1 MANEGFLNAINAT
14 LADPC
19 DGDIEE
25 LPAYDVIGDALIRR
39 GTPSQASVDW
49 QEVEEAASRLL
60 ARNAKDI
67 RLIEAIC
74 MARFATRDRE
84 GLFVCLDGLNAFLAL
99 PKSLRRPEKK
109 AQFQSVLT
117 RLLGFLLKDGPPG
130 PAGILAEELTA
141 NLRLLGG
148 NDELQEAGQSRVI
161 SGFLDRLAHD
171 ADGEA
176 GDHGASA
183 KARPEPNSQTNGK
196 TAEARQVEPPPS
208 TTVDFRLLRRQTGE
222 LADLLFDLDPA
233 APVSYLLRRHV
244 TWLDVTAPPP
254 LKEGQNTIV
263 PPVSIES
270 VERYET
276 TLRDNPDDPALAKR
290 LERTLQSLPF
300 WIGGHV
306 IAARLAQKCGRS
318 AAATVIAAET
328 RHFLAR
334 LPGLADLNFLDGQP
348 LVPADDRAALDQL
361 AGHTGQAAPTNGN
374 EISQERYGVEM
385 PTLECMA
392 ADPAK
397 ASEWDQNYRQA
408 PSPRMRAF
416 LELATLEMLAA
427 SGFTAITADQA
438 IRLERAAEGASVRE
452 WDPELFRRL
461 EKFGKWCTPTF

>member
-1 MANEGFLNAINAT
+1 MANEGILNAINAT
-14 LADPC
+14 LTDPY
-19 DGDIEE
+19 DGDIED

-49 QEVEEAASRLL
+49 QGVEEAAARLL

-67 RLIEAIC
+67 RLVEAIC
-74 MARFATRDRE
+74 LARFSSRDRE
-84 GLFVCLDGLNAFLAL
+84 SLLACLEGLNAFLGL
-99 PKSLRRPEKK
+99 EKSLRRPAKK
-109 AQFQSVLT
+109 VQFQSVLT
-117 RLLGFLLKDGPPG
+117 RLMGFLLRDEPPG
-130 PAGILAEELTA
+130 PAGVLAEELTA
-141 NLRLLGG
+141 SLRLLGE
-148 NDELQEAGQSRVI
+148 NEEVREAGQSRMI

-171 ADGEA
+171 ADGVT
-176 GDHGASA
+176 GDRSEGA
-183 KARPEPNSQTNGK
+183 KARPEPASRTNGK
-196 TAEARQVEPPPS
+196 PAEVRQAEPPQS
-208 TTVDFRLLRRQTGE
+208 TTVDFRLLRRQAGE

-276 TLRDNPDDPALAKR
+276 ALRENPDDPALAKR

-318 AAATVIAAET
+318 AVAATIAAET

-334 LPGLADLNFLDGQP
+334 LPGLTDLNFLNGQP
-348 LVPADDRAALDQL
+348 LVSADDMTALEQL
-361 AGHTGQAAPTNGN
+361 AGHAGQAAASNAD
-374 EISQERYGVEM
+374 EIYRENPGGEM

-397 ASEWDQNYRQA
+397 AREWDQSYRQA

-416 LELATLEMLAA
+416 MELATLEMLAA
-427 SGFTAITADQA
+427 SGFAAITADQA
-438 IRLERAAEGASVRE
+438 IRLERAAEGIGVRE
-452 WDPELFRRL
+452 WDPELFQRL
-461 EKFGKWCTPTF
+461 EKFRK

>member
-1 MANEGFLNAINAT
+1 MANEGFLEAISAT
-14 LADPC
+14 LADPFE
-19 DGDIEE
+19 GDIED

-49 QEVEEAASRLL
+49 QGVEVAAARLL

-67 RLIEAIC
+67 RLVEAIC
-74 MARFATRDRE
+74 LARFSSRDRE
-84 GLFVCLDGLNAFLAL
+84 SLLACLEGLNAFLGL
-99 PKSLRRPEKK
+99 EETLRRPAKK

-117 RLLGFLLKDGPPG
+117 RLMGFLLRDEPPG
-130 PAGILAEELTA
+130 PAGVLAEELTA
-141 NLRLLGG
+141 SLRLLGE
-148 NDELQEAGQSRVI
+148 NEAVQEAGQSRMI
-161 SGFLDRLAHD
+161 SGFLDRLARD
-171 ADGEA
+171 ADGVA
-176 GDHGASA
+176 ADRGDGA
-183 KARPEPNSQTNGK
+183 KARPEPRPRANGK
-196 TAEARQVEPPPS
+196 TAEVRQAEPSSS
-208 TTVDFRLLRRQTGE
+208 TTVDFRLLRRQAGE

-254 LKEGQNTIV
+254 IKEGRNTIV

-276 TLRDNPDDPALAKR
+276 ALRENPDDPALAKR

-318 AAATVIAAET
+318 AVATAIAAET
-328 RHFLAR
+328 RQFLGR
-334 LPGLADLNFLDGQP
+334 LPGLTDLNFLDGQP
-348 LVPADDRAALDQL
+348 LVATDDLAALDQL
-361 AGHTGQAAPTNGN
+361 AGNAERASAADGDG
-374 EISQERYGVEM
+374 IDQESPGGEM
-385 PTLECMA
+385 PTLESMA

-397 ASEWDQNYRQA
+397 ASEWDQSYRQA

-427 SGFTAITADQA
+427 SGFAAITADQA
-438 IRLERAAEGASVRE
+438 IRLERAAEGIGVRE

-461 EKFGKWCTPTF
+461 EKFRK

>member
-1 MANEGFLNAINAT
+1 MTNEGFLNAVNAT
-14 LADPC
+14 LMDPH
-19 DGDIEE
+19 DGDIED

-49 QEVEEAASRLL
+49 QGVEEAASRLL
-60 ARNAKDI
+60 VRNAKDI
-67 RLIEAIC
+67 RLVEAIC
-74 MARFATRDRE
+74 LARLAIRDRE
-84 GLFVCLDGLNAFLAL
+84 NLLACLEGLNAFLGL
-99 PKSLRRPEKK
+99 EKTLRKPAKK

-117 RLLGFLLKDGPPG
+117 RLMGFLLRDEPPG
-130 PAGILAEELTA
+130 PAGVLAEELTV
-141 NLRLLGG
+141 NLRLLGE
-148 NDELQEAGQSRVI
+148 NEAVQEAGQSRVI
-161 SGFLDRLAHD
+161 SGFLDRLARD
-171 ADGEA
+171 ADGVG
-176 GDHGASA
+176 GDLGEGA
-183 KARPEPNSQTNGK
+183 KTRPEPGPRANGK
-196 TAEARQVEPPPS
+196 TAETRQAEPPPS
-208 TTVDFRLLRRQTGE
+208 MAVDFRLLRRQAGE

-254 LKEGQNTIV
+254 LKEGRNTIV

-276 TLRDNPDDPALAKR
+276 ALRENPDDPALAKR

-306 IAARLAQKCGRS
+306 IAARVAQKCGRP
-318 AAATVIAAET
+318 AAAAAIATET

-334 LPGLADLNFLDGQP
+334 LPGLTDLNFLDGQP
-348 LVPADDRAALDQL
+348 LVPADDMTALEQL
-361 AGHTGQAAPTNGN
+361 AGHAGQAAASDAD
-374 EISQERYGVEM
+374 EIYQESPGGEM
-385 PTLECMA
+385 PTLESMA

-397 ASEWDQNYRQA
+397 ASEWDQSYRQA

-416 LELATLEMLAA
+416 LELATLEMLAV

-438 IRLERAAEGASVRE
+438 IRLERAAEGIGVRE

-461 EKFGKWCTPTF
+461 EKFRK

>member
-1 MANEGFLNAINAT
+1 MANECFLEAISAT
-14 LADPC
+14 LADPY
-19 DGDIEE
+19 DGDIED

-49 QEVEEAASRLL
+49 QGVEEAAARLL

-67 RLIEAIC
+67 RLVEAIC
-74 MARFATRDRE
+74 LARFSSRDRE
-84 GLFVCLDGLNAFLAL
+84 NLLACLEGLNAFLRL
-99 PKSLRRPEKK
+99 EESQRRPAKK

-117 RLLGFLLKDGPPG
+117 RLMGFLLRDEPPG
-130 PAGILAEELTA
+130 PAGVLAEELTVS
-141 NLRLLGG
+141 LRLLGE
-148 NDELQEAGQSRVI
+148 NEAVQEAGQSRAI
-161 SGFLDRLAHD
+161 SSFLDRLASD
-171 ADGEA
+171 ADGVTADRGE
-176 GDHGASA
+176 GA
-183 KARPEPNSQTNGK
+183 KAQAQPASRTNSK
-196 TAEARQVEPPPS
+196 TAEARQTEPPSS
-208 TTVDFRLLRRQTGE
+208 TAVDFRLLRRQAGE
-222 LADLLFDLDPA
+222 LADLLFDLDPS

-254 LKEGQNTIV
+254 IKEGRNTIV

-276 TLRDNPDDPALAKR
+276 ALRENPDDPALAKR

-318 AAATVIAAET
+318 AATASIAAET

-334 LPGLADLNFLDGQP
+334 LPVLTDLNFLDGQP
-348 LVPADDRAALDQL
+348 LVAIEDLTTLGQL
-361 AGHTGQAAPTNGN
+361 AGHAAMTRLQGGDEP
-374 EISQERYGVEM
+374 SQENLGVEM
-385 PTLECMA
+385 PTLESMA

-397 ASEWDQNYRQA
+397 ASEWDKNYRQA

-427 SGFTAITADQA
+427 SGFAAITADQA
-438 IRLERAAEGASVRE
+438 IRLERAAEGIGVRE

-461 EKFGKWCTPTF
+461 EKFRK